1 MGHNNSPTSILIVKI
16 GVDYTKFHPIVNLI
30 STLNIV
36 LKVLIVF
43 LEDWRGCIIFLWHF
57 WCQARTIVLFL
68 KCWWEVSWQAKLRR
82 KSQVLD
88 PHYFHPTRQLE
99 WPTLLISTLIR
110 CRFESVTVFGAFFLL
125 VLCEHMELNLI
136 LMCPYCSSTF
146 NCHSLPPV
154 IVRVNIQPSFRIPL
168 RAKWSEDTEEPWA
181 LTCTS
186 YPWEAQFSHTE

>member
-1 MGHNNSPTSILIVKI
+1 MWITLTFIPLSNLYFKYSVERINCFSRRLTWMHYFFMVLLVSGTDYFIVR
-16 GVDYTKFHPIVNLI
+16 
-30 STLNIV
+30 
-36 LKVLIVF
+36 KVF
-43 LEDWRGCIIFLWHF
+43 GGKSHDKQNWGENP
-57 WCQARTIVLFL
+57 
-68 KCWWEVSWQAKLRR
+68 KSWT
-82 KSQVLD
+82 

-99 WPTLLISTLIR
+99 WPTLLNSTLIR